1 MTLIEPGRALLEL
14 KGGGV
19 SGSGGMPASRDLGGG
34 RRAVLA
40 GSRSARW
47 AAWIASSFRPGGRR
61 EESRGRA
68 NVEGALGHRSGQT
81 TGSVN
86 NKRPPA
92 LSSRPHSDKVMAVSA
107 LLLVA
112 TVYAFRIIPM
122 GFIPSQD
129 IGQINGQ
136 TEMAQGLGYES
147 LVEHQLEVMKI
158 IRADPN
164 VKSVTSSIG
173 GGGGPGGGTS
183 NGGRF
188 FIELKPRAERD
199 LTADQVIAALRPK
212 AAAVPGVRVFLTN
225 PPVINLGGRAARA
238 QYQFTMQGGDTTE
251 LYAAAT
257 ALESKLDDVPGL
269 VDVSSDLLLTN
280 PQVNVTLDRAR
291 IAALG
296 LTADQ
301 VESALNNAFGSRQVA
316 QIYAPNNAYQVIMRV
331 APEYQRDASA
341 LSLLYLRTCGQQA
354 SAALERH
361 PRRRWRRSA
370 RRQPHRA
377 DAVGHDFVQPAP
389 WHCARRRRR
398 PGRTDRPHG
407 APGHDCDEL
416 PGQRTG
422 VPGFDAR
429 TRCHSPDGDLRD
441 LRRAGDP
448 LRELHSSAD
457 DSFGP
462 AVGGPRGAR
471 DAPRSSASTSTS
483 TPSWASSCWSGWSR
497 RTGS

>member
-1 MTLIEPGRALLEL
+1 
-14 KGGGV
+14 
-19 SGSGGMPASRDLGGG
+19 
-34 RRAVLA
+34 
-40 GSRSARW
+40 
-47 AAWIASSFRPGGRR
+47 
-61 EESRGRA
+61 
-68 NVEGALGHRSGQT
+68 
-81 TGSVN
+81 
-86 NKRPPA
+86 
-92 LSSRPHSDKVMAVSA
+92 MAVSA

-147 LVEHQLEVMKI
+147 MVEHQLEVMKI

-164 VKSVTSSIG
+164 VRSVTSSIG

-212 AAAVPGVRVFLTN
+212 VAAVPGVRVFLTN

-280 PQVNVTLDRAR
+280 PQVNVTLDRGR

-331 APEYQRDASA
+331 APEYQRDSSA
-341 LSLLYLRTCGQQA
+341 LSLLYLRTADNKQVPLSSVTRVDTGVGPLAVNHTGQMP
-354 SAALERH
+354 SVTISFNLRPGVALG
-361 PRRRWRRSA
+361 
-370 RRQPHRA
+370 
-377 DAVGHDFVQPAP
+377 DAVE
-389 WHCARRRRR
+389 
-398 PGRTDRPHG
+398 PGRTDRAHRT
-407 APGHDCDEL
+407 AGHDCDEL
-416 PGQRTG
+416 PGQRAG
-422 VPGFDAR
+422 VPGFDPRAR
-429 TRCHSPDGDLRD
+429 RHSADGDLRD
-441 LRRAGDP
+441 LRRAGHP
-448 LRELHSSAD
+448 VRELHPSAD
-457 DSFGP
+457 DSFGT
-462 AVGGPRGAR
+462 AVSGPRRAR
-471 DAPRSSASTSTS
+471 DAARSSASTSTS
-483 TPSWASSCWSGWSR
+483 TPSSASSCWSGWSR
-497 RTGS
+497 RTAS